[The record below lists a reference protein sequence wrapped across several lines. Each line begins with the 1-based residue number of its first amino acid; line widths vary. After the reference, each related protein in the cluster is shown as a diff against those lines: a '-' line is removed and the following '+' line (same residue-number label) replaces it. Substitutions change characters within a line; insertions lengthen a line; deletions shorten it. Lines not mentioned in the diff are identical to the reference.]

1 MKRFNMNM
9 KYCVLIIIIIII
21 LLFKCFI
28 SNKIN
33 EEFAVGVARQWGGET
48 DLTDLQAKCYLEQNP
63 DLGKAFYEG
72 DWFKGKT
79 LPDHNQIDAAKH
91 HWKTN
96 GKREYDEL
104 KDIGGGVRRVSPFEK
119 SACRT
124 KNPLGRYDSDDN
136 KYYVYHV
143 LGGCGSPPLPANWA
157 NRKDWCKGKII
168 YDIKEFDH
176 KFVEN
181 GRFGANTFGEDN
193 ENAQYNDIVGFY
205 PEGKT
210 AASIFVKDFY
220 TIKERKDFE
229 FRKTTTDA
237 IEKLN
242 SDVTVLQALT
252 VKHLPLINE
261 DSLKLEYKNHKHS
274 IEPLKKLISD
284 LQDEFDTHL
293 TANDAHNS
301 SDCCTNSRTH
311 LADTNIHLP
320 AGLDENSIYAKIG
333 RETNTANLECI
344 EKDGDNW
351 TDVRC
356 PWREQP

>member
-9 KYCVLIIIIIII
+9 KYCVLIIIIIIII

-63 DLGKAFYEG
+63 DLGTAFYEG
-72 DWFKGKT
+72 AWFKGKT

-119 SACRT
+119 SACRQT

-143 LGGCGSPPLPANWA
+143 NGGCDSHPPPVDLGWD
-157 NRKDWCKGKII
+157 NRKDWCNGKII
-168 YDIKEFDH
+168 YDIKEFYH

-181 GRFGANTFGEDN
+181 GRFGANTFGENN

-229 FRKTTTDA
+229 FRKATLGLFKVQAVLNADLQKQVDA
-237 IEKLN
+237 LKANTFQREIAALQTEVSTLN
-242 SDVTVLQALT
+242 GAF
-252 VKHLPLINE
+252 VKHAGM
-261 DSLKLEYKNHKHS
+261 DAWDGHKT
-274 IEPLKKLISD
+274 E
-284 LQDEFDTHL
+284 
-293 TANDAHNS
+293 
-301 SDCCTNSRTH
+301 DCCQEISTH
-311 LADTNIHLP
+311 IGTKNIHLP
-320 AGLDENSIYAKIG
+320 GGLDKDSTYAKISPEV
-333 RETNTANLECI
+333 RDQVECI
-344 EKDGDNW
+344 GQSQAGVWEEKE
-351 TDVRC
+351 C